1 LYTSKEDEMV
11 ANLAVAPRGLGLA
24 VAVALALSSLVE
36 ISPTTASAQETN
48 LQDLSAERR
57 QAAIERIADLLIE
70 RHLFPDVGE
79 ACAEHIRAQLAD
91 GAYDDITDPTQFA
104 QALTADLRSVDND
117 WHLHVDAGPPHRSWD
132 DEDAD
137 PEEARRRMHERFRRE
152 NFGFRRVEVLDDNVG
167 YLDLRSFVPTE
178 VGGDTAV
185 AAMTLLANCDAVIID
200 LRENG
205 GGSMSMIQLIASY
218 FFAEPKHLISFET
231 RGEELIKQSWTQAYV
246 PGKRMSQTPLLIL
259 TSERTGSAAEE
270 FTYDMKHHGRAT
282 IIGETTSGGGHTAYV
297 ARVAD
302 TFNVLIPNGRPI
314 HPVTGTG
321 WDRVGVEPDIEVP
334 ASSALTRARLEA
346 MKAVQQGPR
355 ASDQAPR
362 RDP

>member
-1 LYTSKEDEMV
+1 MV
-11 ANLAVAPRGLGLA
+11 ANDVVTPCGLGLA
-24 VAVALALSSLVE
+24 VAVVLALSSLVE
-36 ISPTTASAQETN
+36 VSPTTASAQQTN
-48 LQDLSAERR
+48 LQDLTSERR
-57 QAAIERIADLLIE
+57 QEAVERIADLLVE
-70 RHLFPDVGE
+70 RHLSPDVGK
-79 ACAEHIRAQLAD
+79 ACAEHIRVQLAD

-104 QALTADLRSVDND
+104 HALTADLRSVDND
-117 WHLHVDAGPPHRSWD
+117 WHLSVDAGPPHRPWEE
-132 DEDAD
+132 EDAD
-137 PEEARRRMHERFRRE
+137 PEEARRRMVEKFRRE

-178 VGGDTAV
+178 VAGDTAV
-185 AAMTLLANCDAVIID
+185 AAMTMLANCDAVIID

-205 GGSMSMIQLIASY
+205 GGSMSMIRLIASY

-246 PGKRMSQTPLLIL
+246 PGRRMAQTPLLIL

-270 FTYDMKHHGRAT
+270 FTYDMKHFGRAT

-321 WDRVGVEPDIEVP
+321 WDRVGVKPDIEVP

-346 MKAVQQGPR
+346 MKAVRQGSR